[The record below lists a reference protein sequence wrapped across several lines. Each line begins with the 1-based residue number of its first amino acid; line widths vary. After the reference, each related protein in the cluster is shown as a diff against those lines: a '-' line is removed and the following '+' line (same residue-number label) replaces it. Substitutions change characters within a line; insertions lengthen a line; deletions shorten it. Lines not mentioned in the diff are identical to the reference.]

1 MNNIIHEASMLSI
14 EEKGQLI
21 QNLAIEI
28 FEEIQGS
35 EEVAEHIKG
44 LANVFRTQIMAKVEI
59 LASYA
64 GDAYKGVN
72 KDEGL

>member
-1 MNNIIHEASMLSI
+1 MNIMNETSMLSI

-21 QNLAIEI
+21 QHLAIEI

-35 EEVAEHIKG
+35 EGVAEHIKG
-44 LANVFRTQIMAKVEI
+44 LAKVFRSQIMSKVEI

>member
-1 MNNIIHEASMLSI
+1 MNIIHEASTLSI

-21 QNLAIEI
+21 EQMAIEI
-28 FEEIQGS
+28 FEEIQGND
-35 EEVAEHIKG
+35 EVAENIKG
-44 LANVFRTQIMAKVEI
+44 LANVFRSQIMSKVEI

-64 GDAYKGVN
+64 GDAYKEVN

>member
-21 QNLAIEI
+21 RYLAIEI
-28 FEEIQGS
+28 FEEIQS
-35 EEVAEHIKG
+35 NEEVAENIKG
-44 LANVFRTQIMAKVEI
+44 LAKVFRSQIMSKVEI

-64 GDAYKGVN
+64 GDAYKEVN

>member
-1 MNNIIHEASMLSI
+1 MNIMNETSNLSI

-21 QNLAIEI
+21 QYLAIEI

-44 LANVFRTQIMAKVEI
+44 LANVFRTQIMSKVEI
-59 LASYA
+59 LAGYA
-64 GDAYKGVN
+64 EGAYSEVN

>member
-1 MNNIIHEASMLSI
+1 MNIIHEASMLSI

-21 QNLAIEI
+21 EQMAIEI
-28 FEEIQGS
+28 FEEIQGND
-35 EEVAEHIKG
+35 EVAENIKG
-44 LANVFRTQIMAKVEI
+44 LAKVFRSQIMSKVEI

-64 GDAYKGVN
+64 EDAYKEVN

>member
-1 MNNIIHEASMLSI
+1 MNIMKEAGMTSI
-14 EEKGQLI
+14 EEKRQLI

-44 LANVFRTQIMAKVEI
+44 LAKVFRTQIMAKVEI

-64 GDAYKGVN
+64 GNAYKGVN

>member
-1 MNNIIHEASMLSI
+1 MNIMNEASTLSI
-14 EEKGQLI
+14 EEKGQLVV
-21 QNLAIEI
+21 QLAMEI

-35 EEVAEHIKG
+35 EGVAEHIKG
-44 LANVFRTQIMAKVEI
+44 LANVFRSQIMSKVEI